1 MTYPTARTGT
11 DIRPVTPPTYRTDLP
26 DSVVKSAARTI
37 QILEFIDH
45 VRRDVS
51 GSEVAAALN
60 YPASSTSAL
69 LRSMVAMGYLQHDR
83 DTRTYRLTRRTGL
96 LGAWVDPS
104 LIRRGTLV
112 SLAESLSNVVGE
124 TVLLARRNE
133 LSVQVIYVA
142 ESGRDAEAPRP
153 GDQHCVSRSAPGM
166 ALLAMSDDKEL
177 KRLVGRINADR
188 PKAAPLIDP
197 ADYTARLQE
206 GRRQGRFTGP
216 GIAPGTASV
225 AQQVR
230 HQAAGD
236 MLVLSVEGKA
246 DRVGERLNEISG
258 LMRAALTQLAGR

>member
-1 MTYPTARTGT
+1 MTYSSAVPGAG
-11 DIRPVTPPTYRTDLP
+11 DIPVEPPSYRTEIP

-45 VRRDVS
+45 MRRDVS
-51 GSEVAAALN
+51 GSEVAAALH

-83 DTRTYRLTRRTGL
+83 ETRAYRLTRRTGL
-96 LGAWVDPS
+96 LGSWVDPS

-142 ESGRDAEAPRP
+142 DGGRNPAVPMP
-153 GDQHCVSRSAPGM
+153 GEQHCVSRSAPGM
-166 ALLAMSDDKEL
+166 ALLAMSDEKEL
-177 KRLVGRINADR
+177 KRLIGRINAER
-188 PKAAPLIDP
+188 PRSAPAIDP
-197 ADYTARLQE
+197 SDYAARLAE

-216 GIAPGTASV
+216 GIGPGTASV

-236 MLVLSVEGKA
+236 MLVLSVEGPSA
-246 DRVGERLNEISG
+246 RITDRLNEVAG
-258 LMRAALTQLAGR
+258 LMRAALTQLST

>member
-1 MTYPTARTGT
+1 MTYTSAHPGAGGT
-11 DIRPVTPPTYRTDLP
+11 PVEPPSYRTEIP

-83 DTRTYRLTRRTGL
+83 ETRAYRLTRRTGL
-96 LGAWVDPS
+96 LGSWVDPS

-112 SLAESLSNVVGE
+112 SLAESLANVVGE

-142 ESGRDAEAPRP
+142 DGGRNPAVPMP
-153 GDQHCVSRSAPGM
+153 GEQHCVSRSAPGM
-166 ALLAMSDDKEL
+166 ALLAMSDEKEL
-177 KRLVGRINADR
+177 KRLIGRINAER
-188 PKAAPLIDP
+188 PRNTTAIDP
-197 ADYTARLQE
+197 SDYAARLAE

-216 GIAPGTASV
+216 GIGPGTASV

-236 MLVLSVEGKA
+236 MLVLSVEGPTA
-246 DRVGERLNEISG
+246 RMSERLNETAG
-258 LMRAALTQLAGR
+258 LMRAALTQLAS

>member
-1 MTYPTARTGT
+1 MTYSIAQPAPDST
-11 DIRPVTPPTYRTDLP
+11 PVEPPSYRTELP

-37 QILEFIDH
+37 QILEFIDY

-112 SLAESLSNVVGE
+112 SLAESLSSIVGE

-133 LSVQVIYVA
+133 LSVQIIYVA
-142 ESGRDAEAPRP
+142 DGGKNPAVPMP
-153 GDQHCVSRSAPGM
+153 GEQHCVSRSAPGM
-166 ALLAMSDDKEL
+166 ALLAMSDEKEL
-177 KRLVGRINADR
+177 KRLISRINADR
-188 PKAAPLIDP
+188 PSNAPLIDP
-197 ADYTARLQE
+197 SDYAARLAE

-216 GIAPGTASV
+216 GIGPGTASV

-230 HQAAGD
+230 HHAAGD
-236 MLVLSVEGKA
+236 MLVLSVEGPSGRMS
-246 DRVGERLNEISG
+246 DRLNEVAG
-258 LMRAALTQLAGR
+258 MMRAALTQVAGS

>member
-1 MTYPTARTGT
+1 MTYSSADPGAGG
-11 DIRPVTPPTYRTDLP
+11 IPVEPPSYRTEIP

-37 QILEFIDH
+37 QILEYIDH

-51 GSEVAAALN
+51 GSEVAAALH

-83 DTRTYRLTRRTGL
+83 ETRAYRLTRRTGL
-96 LGAWVDPS
+96 LGSWVDPS

-133 LSVQVIYVA
+133 LSVQIIYVA
-142 ESGRDAEAPRP
+142 DGGKNPAVPMP
-153 GDQHCVSRSAPGM
+153 GEQHCVSRSAPGM
-166 ALLAMSDDKEL
+166 ALLAMSDEKEL
-177 KRLVGRINADR
+177 KRLIGRINVER
-188 PKAAPLIDP
+188 PRNAPAID
-197 ADYTARLQE
+197 ASDYAARLAE

-216 GIAPGTASV
+216 GIGPGTASV

-236 MLVLSVEGKA
+236 MLVLSVEGPSA
-246 DRVGERLNEISG
+246 RMSDRLNEVAG
-258 LMRAALTQLAGR
+258 LMRAALTQLAS